1 MVWRVSGGAILIGRA
16 FRPVGFPRY
25 VPLSR
30 VQLAFLTVIRQRLY
44 LFGDPGMVGFPA
56 VEKCD
61 QWSRVDNDPSSQGQ
75 NPPTIPDWCPES
87 ITAETNDAAVDPH
100 VQRR

>member
-1 MVWRVSGGAILIGRA
+1 MVWRVSGGAILIGRS
-16 FRPVGFPRY
+16 FRPVGFRRY
-25 VPLSR
+25 VPLSG

-61 QWSRVDNDPSSQGQ
+61 QWSRVDNDRRVKAKILRLFQIGAQGPSPLKSTTPQ
-75 NPPTIPDWCPES
+75 
-87 ITAETNDAAVDPH
+87 
-100 VQRR
+100 